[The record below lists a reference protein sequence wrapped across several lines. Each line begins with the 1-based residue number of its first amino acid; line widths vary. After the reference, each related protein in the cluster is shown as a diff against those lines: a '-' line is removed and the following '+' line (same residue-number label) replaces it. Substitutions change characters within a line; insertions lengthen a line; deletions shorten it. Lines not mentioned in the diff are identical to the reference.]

1 MIKVIL
7 FFFLSFFLSF
17 PLFKHILSQLHA
29 AHWFYRNLES
39 APAQCGPA
47 KDWLGSPTANLGQ
60 CRCPVNGLLMSEDQ
74 KTPLSD
80 HIKPPFEYAE
90 ACDPDAPAQNANS
103 LIFFLPL
110 ITFPSLRPPAYP

>member
-7 FFFLSFFLSF
+7 FFCLSFFLSF

-60 CRCPVNGLLMSEDQ
+60 CRCPVNGLLMSALFSFLAVFACRHLQ
-74 KTPLSD
+74 PP
-80 HIKPPFEYAE
+80 KPPV
-90 ACDPDAPAQNANS
+90 CCAPQVAS
-103 LIFFLPL
+103 LAHFVPELVLPTCL
-110 ITFPSLRPPAYP
+110 LNTST